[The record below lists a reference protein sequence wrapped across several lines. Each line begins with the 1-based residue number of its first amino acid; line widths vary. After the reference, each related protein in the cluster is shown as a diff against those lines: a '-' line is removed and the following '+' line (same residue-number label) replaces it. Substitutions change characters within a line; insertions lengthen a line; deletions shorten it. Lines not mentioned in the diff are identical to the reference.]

1 MAFFTFNNGKEQWV
15 CLHTVYSG
23 TILFLIYKTIKV
35 FIAYTILKIVYV
47 FSPLEYIVT
56 FPCTDNLGG
65 FVTIVSN
72 FYDY

>member
-1 MAFFTFNNGKEQWV
+1 MNFV
-15 CLHTVYSG
+15 CLHTVYNG
-23 TILFLIYKTIKV
+23 TVLFLIYKKTIEV
-35 FIAYTILKIVYV
+35 FIAYTILKMFYV

-65 FVTIVSN
+65 FVNIVSN